1 MDRRVVACA
10 AADASRARSR
20 AAPRVAI
27 GVLHGLPLHGVRLC
41 AVVLHG
47 LPLRV
52 VRLCARDRRRQSE
65 GAAAEIPARNL
76 RAPFNWRSTGALG
89 CRVTLRRYIVSLRA
103 LEPCATPG
111 LPHQKPESNASM
123 AALEHDLEAKVL
135 AALARADAAAAAG
148 AAAVSLR
155 RRTPASASSAC
166 ASAARRPPRSR
177 SIVQR
182 GWLIGGQ
189 WSVDQLSGNPW
200 AVGRGKWEIF
210 MGYFYSR
217 MPLIPLIW
225 IIPQGACLFTQA
237 LWLLSF

>member
-1 MDRRVVACA
+1 VTAVWIVVSSGLKACA

-27 GVLHGLPLHGVRLC
+27 GVLYGLPLHGVRLC
-41 AVVLHG
+41 AGVLHG

-89 CRVTLRRYIVSLRA
+89 CRVTLRRYIVSLCA

-123 AALEHDLEAKVL
+123 TALHLVDGM
-135 AALARADAAAAAG
+135 ALG
-148 AAAVSLR
+148 PSL
-155 RRTPASASSAC
+155 SS
-166 ASAARRPPRSR
+166 SH
-177 SIVQR
+177 
-182 GWLIGGQ
+182 GQ
-189 WSVDQLSGNPW
+189 GLSN
-200 AVGRGKWEIF
+200 AYLTSEID
-210 MGYFYSR
+210 
-217 MPLIPLIW
+217 
-225 IIPQGACLFTQA
+225 T
-237 LWLLSF
+237 

>member
-1 MDRRVVACA
+1 MTAVRIVVSSGLKAYA

-20 AAPRVAI
+20 AAPRVAF

-52 VRLCARDRRRQSE
+52 VRLCARDRRRRSE

-76 RAPFNWRSTGALG
+76 RAPFNRRSTGALG

-103 LEPCATPG
+103 LGPCATPG

-135 AALARADAAAAAG
+135 AALARADAAEAAG

-182 GWLIGGQ
+182 GWLIGGSGQ
-189 WSVDQLSGNPW
+189 WISSLEIPGPW
-200 AVGRGKWEIF
+200 AVGSGKFSWGTFIAE
-210 MGYFYSR
+210 
-217 MPLIPLIW
+217 
-225 IIPQGACLFTQA
+225 CH
-237 LWLLSF
+237 